1 MLQSVTSMVITVS
14 KFTPGQMCMR
24 LQYNCTTP
32 KRHTLK
38 LQVTSFASE
47 MWSIIIIN
55 GLNLHKHIEHNIL
68 FFSKCSYILLFL
80 FFRNIFSFT
89 AHREEIHCVNEQ
101 RLPAIIIIKY
111 ILFLSFFVF
120 FFHTFVENTSTLCC
134 CVHASS
140 TRGPNLGQTH
150 LMKIFPFRGSFS

>member
-1 MLQSVTSMVITVS
+1 MVITVS

-32 KRHTLK
+32 KRRTLK

-47 MWSIIIIN
+47 MWSIVIIN

-80 FFRNIFSFT
+80 SLFFFRNIFSFT

-111 ILFLSFFVF
+111 ILFLSFFF
-120 FFHTFVENTSTLCC
+120 FSTLLLKTPARCAAAC
-134 CVHASS
+134 TLPPH
-140 TRGPNLGQTH
+140 GDL
-150 LMKIFPFRGSFS
+150 I